1 MVLGSQSFLSLST
14 AFSPLLQWSRSVT
27 KEGRADMLGTDESRG
42 HAVKWKR
49 GELPWRGPHTW
60 ASESP
65 LGFSWCWVLLTCSV
79 LRGSHF
85 LLSEERELDKPCS
98 GMHYSPPLPS
108 PQQRLGV
115 GGRLSA
121 ISSLGVSLS
130 SQPCW
135 EEKSAVG
142 LGQAP
147 STRKSRVLWWGFPTS
162 VLVDNSEPAF
172 CPAED
177 ASRCCAF
184 VVLIFS
190 WQLPTSWHWRDGKC
204 VIWR

>member
-1 MVLGSQSFLSLST
+1 MKRPTHLSFRVTLGVFLVLS
-14 AFSPLLQWSRSVT
+14 
-27 KEGRADMLGTDESRG
+27 
-42 HAVKWKR
+42 
-49 GELPWRGPHTW
+49 
-60 ASESP
+60 AS
-65 LGFSWCWVLLTCSV
+65 TCSV

-147 STRKSRVLWWGFPTS
+147 STRKSRVL
-162 VLVDNSEPAF
+162 
-172 CPAED
+172 
-177 ASRCCAF
+177 
-184 VVLIFS
+184 
-190 WQLPTSWHWRDGKC
+190 
-204 VIWR
+204 